1 MRKSVATL
9 HRKYKKLKISKLKK
23 TVIILV
29 DFLGILILWRGAWGL
44 FDIFI
49 FPGNQLY
56 SYIVSIVI
64 GIILIAIDGDGL
76 SDLEGGR

>member
-1 MRKSVATL
+1 MRKSIVAV
-9 HRKYKKLKISKLKK
+9 HKRYKKLKLSRFKK
-23 TVIILV
+23 TVKILI

-56 SYIVSIVI
+56 SYVASIII
-64 GIILIAIDGDGL
+64 GVILITIDGDGL